1 MSFLPARIL
10 QKTVRLMPLG
20 TLLLLTGC
28 YVDTSSMNTDRFV
41 EQTRPVFY
49 VKDPASTPPAEDP
62 NGTAYSAPQTPVGR
76 VLGIGGKVLGNAF
89 PDKPGTV
96 ETASLVS
103 PPADASAYDP
113 AYADMYA
120 AYMDKDRQIP
130 AIPYKGINP
139 KFLRQEVTFPS
150 AEKPGTIVVDT
161 QEKLLYLILGNGKAM
176 RYGVGLGRK
185 GFGWHGR
192 GVIQWRQRWPRWT
205 PPDEMVDRQPEIAQ
219 YSAANGGM
227 DPGLNNPLGARALYI
242 FQNGQDSLYRIHG
255 TPEWKSIGK
264 AVSSGCVRMLNQ
276 DVIDLYDR
284 LPEKADIV
292 VM

>member
-1 MSFLPARIL
+1 M
-10 QKTVRLMPLG
+10 
-20 TLLLLTGC
+20 
-28 YVDTSSMNTDRFV
+28 
-41 EQTRPVFY
+41 
-49 VKDPASTPPAEDP
+49 
-62 NGTAYSAPQTPVGR
+62 
-76 VLGIGGKVLGNAF
+76 
-89 PDKPGTV
+89 
-96 ETASLVS
+96 
-103 PPADASAYDP
+103 
-113 AYADMYA
+113 
-120 AYMDKDRQIP
+120 
-130 AIPYKGINP
+130 
-139 KFLRQEVTFPS
+139 TFPS